1 MCPQKEM
8 DPFGGGVDGKWMSV
22 YFNICELSG
31 ANMPCFSFSV
41 NSDDPLTSKWGEG
54 GVNRPT
60 WESIC
65 PIHMA
70 VQNGDLVSQLFG
82 DLDVE

>member
-1 MCPQKEM
+1 MSPQKEM

-41 NSDDPLTSKWGEG
+41 NSVAFNFTKL
-54 GVNRPT
+54 
-60 WESIC
+60 
-65 PIHMA
+65 
-70 VQNGDLVSQLFG
+70 
-82 DLDVE
+82 LDIFFKDFAIVKKTFDILP